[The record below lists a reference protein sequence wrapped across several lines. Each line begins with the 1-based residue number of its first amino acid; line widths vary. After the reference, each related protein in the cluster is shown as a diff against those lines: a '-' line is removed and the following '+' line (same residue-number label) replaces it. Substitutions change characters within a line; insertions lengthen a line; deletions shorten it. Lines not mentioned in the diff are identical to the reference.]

1 MPQHPVSSVRLMRL
15 VNSRFDVAGIGFNP
29 WSKHFAW
36 LPVKLENNDYTKLY
50 GLERW
55 VWLKTVFKRRIYVHT
70 GGLYPV
76 VGYNV
81 YSDNDD

>member
-1 MPQHPVSSVRLMRL
+1 M
-15 VNSRFDVAGIGFNP
+15 AGIGFNP
-29 WSKHFAW
+29 WVKFFAW
-36 LPVKLENNDYTKLY
+36 YPVRLENNDYTKLTCPE
-50 GLERW
+50 GW

-70 GGLYPV
+70 RGLYPV